1 MNDSWKRHPRKNGDK
16 AMYVNIPSNLIKAMG
31 MSWEEF
37 WTTQIVEFKIQ
48 DGKVIIELKR

>member
-1 MNDSWKRHPRKNGDK
+1 
-16 AMYVNIPSNLIKAMG
+16 MYVNIPSNLIKAMG